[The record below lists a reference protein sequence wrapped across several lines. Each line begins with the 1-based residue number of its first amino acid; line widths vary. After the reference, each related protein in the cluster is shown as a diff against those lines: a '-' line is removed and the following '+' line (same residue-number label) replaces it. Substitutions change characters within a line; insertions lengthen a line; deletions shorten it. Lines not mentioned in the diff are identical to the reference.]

1 MPTKTTPHHPLA
13 DLQAKF
19 SSVAALVITW
29 SATQDASALG
39 YTLQDIV
46 NVIQKLK
53 PRFREIA
60 DRSQPNLNV
69 WHDTYK
75 APFDGM
81 ILYLKFAGAALI
93 DVKLVS
99 FKEA

>member
-1 MPTKTTPHHPLA
+1 M
-13 DLQAKF
+13 
-19 SSVAALVITW
+19 
-29 SATQDASALG
+29 
-39 YTLQDIV
+39 

-53 PRFREIA
+53 PSDFVK
-60 DRSQPNLNV
+60 SQTAHNPVNLNV

>member
-1 MPTKTTPHHPLA
+1 M
-13 DLQAKF
+13 
-19 SSVAALVITW
+19 
-29 SATQDASALG
+29 ALG

-46 NVIQKLK
+46 SVIQQLEPGDFVKSETAHN
-53 PRFREIA
+53 PVNF
-60 DRSQPNLNV
+60 NV

-81 ILYLKFAGAALI
+81 LLYLKFAGEALV